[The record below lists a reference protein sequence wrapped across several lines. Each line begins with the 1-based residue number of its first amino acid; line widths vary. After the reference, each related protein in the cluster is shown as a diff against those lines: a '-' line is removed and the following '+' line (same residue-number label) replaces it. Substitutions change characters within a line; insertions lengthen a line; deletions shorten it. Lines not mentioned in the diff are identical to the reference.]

1 MPPRHSYLSS
11 TVGSKLLVGITGLFL
26 FAFLVLHLAG
36 NLLVFLGPET
46 FNHYSHQ
53 LISNPLVYPAEAG
66 LVLIFLLHAYK
77 TIRLTFVSR
86 AARPQ
91 RYAVKRRADYT
102 SRKSLASTTMI
113 VSGLFLLVFVPIHI
127 KTFKFG
133 AYYQT
138 AEANVRDL
146 NRLVFEVFSRP
157 GYVVF
162 YVVAM
167 AVVGF
172 HLWHGVSSSVQTLG
186 VDTPRVTPVMRR
198 IGWAAA
204 IIIAGGFIA
213 IPLWI
218 FFTGGR
224 A

>member
-1 MPPRHSYLSS
+1 MPRRHSYLSS
-11 TVGSKLLVGITGLFL
+11 TVGSKLLVGITGLLLFGFL
-26 FAFLVLHLAG
+26 ILHLAG
-36 NLLVFLGPET
+36 NLIVFAGPDA

-53 LISNPLVYPAEAG
+53 LISNPLVYPAEIG
-66 LVLIFLLHAYK
+66 LVLVFLLHAYK
-77 TIRLTFVSR
+77 TIRLTFISR

-91 RYAVKRRADYT
+91 GYAIKRRADYT

-133 AYYQT
+133 AYYQST
-138 AEANVRDL
+138 EANVRDL
-146 NRLVFEVFSRP
+146 NRLVFEIFSRP
-157 GYVVF
+157 GYVIF
-162 YVVAM
+162 YVIAM
-167 AVVGF
+167 IIVGF
-172 HLWHGVSSSVQTLG
+172 HLWHGVSSTVQTIG
-186 VDTPRVTPVMRR
+186 IDTPRVTPVIRR
-198 IGWAAA
+198 IGWASA

-218 FFTGGR
+218 LFTGGR